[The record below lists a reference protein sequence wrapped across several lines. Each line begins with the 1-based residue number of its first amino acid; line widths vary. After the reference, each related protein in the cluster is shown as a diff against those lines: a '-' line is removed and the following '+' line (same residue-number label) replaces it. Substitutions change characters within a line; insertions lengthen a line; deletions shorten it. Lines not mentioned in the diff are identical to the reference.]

1 MAPVNSPV
9 RLKSTMRRA
18 VSVVERGHMRGQFIT
33 LEGSEGAGKSTNVD
47 SVCAILD
54 SAGIDYLRTREPGGT
69 PMAEA
74 LRDSML
80 HKWEEQVNPLAE
92 LLLVFAA
99 RAQHLENARLH

>member
-1 MAPVNSPV
+1 
-9 RLKSTMRRA
+9 
-18 VSVVERGHMRGQFIT
+18 MRGQFIT

-47 SVCAILD
+47 SVCATLD

-74 LRDSML
+74 LRESML
-80 HKWEEQVNPLAE
+80 YKWEEQVDPLAE

-99 RAQHLENARLH
+99 RAQHLTNVIPACLGWWSMGGLRPLHRRLVRLSRIR

>member
-1 MAPVNSPV
+1 
-9 RLKSTMRRA
+9 
-18 VSVVERGHMRGQFIT
+18 MRGQFIT

-47 SVCAILD
+47 FVCASLD

-80 HKWEEQVNPLAE
+80 HNWGS
-92 LLLVFAA
+92 
-99 RAQHLENARLH
+99 R